1 MLDRRG
7 WRISRGIVTEYETVN
22 DDLPLNL
29 HRLDQ
34 VVLHPN
40 RQGQIDHDRIYT
52 SYLYDPSLNGSDT
65 SSMVNDN
72 KVRSDTT

>member
-7 WRISRGIVTEYETVN
+7 WRISRGIVTEYETVD

-40 RQGQIDHDRIYT
+40 RQGQIDHDRIYASC
-52 SYLYDPSLNGSDT
+52 SYNPSLDGSDT
-65 SSMVNDN
+65 SSMVNND
-72 KVRSDTT
+72 KVHSDTT